1 MASMLKAE
9 RKRGVPAAELAKQ
22 HDVSMVYIYTPK
34 PRIS

>member
-22 HDVSMVYIYTPK
+22 HDVSMASI
-34 PRIS
+34 